1 MLCRLLLCCY
11 HDHDH
16 DHDHH
21 YHYHYRYHYLYHY
34 LYLYLYHYHYHYHYH
49 YLYHDTATSTLAPTS
64 AAQPPVMCTTP
75 EPAKSMTPPRMAS
88 SFCIER
94 QPWASHTQCATTG

>member
-21 YHYHYRYHYLYHY
+21 YHYHYRYHYHHLYH
-34 LYLYLYHYHYHYHYH
+34 LYLYHYHYHYHYH